1 MSSDEIRQQALQML
15 ETTIPHSSAIM
26 FTFMVIMAMIE
37 REGFK
42 IPSPEDAEA
51 FLLGNLQLIRAK

>member
-1 MSSDEIRQQALQML
+1 ML